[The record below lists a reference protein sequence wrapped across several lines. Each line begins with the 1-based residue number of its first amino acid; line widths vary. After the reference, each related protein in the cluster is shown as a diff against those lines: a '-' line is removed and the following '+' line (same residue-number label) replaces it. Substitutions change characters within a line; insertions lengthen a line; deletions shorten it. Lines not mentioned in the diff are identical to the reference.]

1 MEVIIDEEKKVK
13 HSVLSEQAEDVF
25 MKPSK
30 VKSKVLNSTA
40 MVYARVVVC
49 NVPDEGME
57 CVGVGARILC
67 DTKLLELVVQT
78 IQ

>member
-30 VKSKVLNSTA
+30 VKSKVLSSTA
-40 MVYARVVVC
+40 ALV
-49 NVPDEGME
+49 
-57 CVGVGARILC
+57 
-67 DTKLLELVVQT
+67 EL
-78 IQ
+78 